1 MQHRG
6 IATLA
11 AALMLSFFYLTN
23 LEPQFFLLHFYQS
36 LIYLVIILML
46 FYFEERYAYMLGMLA
61 PVVWLAMT
69 YATGLLGGG
78 ARQVLRLVEFHRPTN
93 DVSLMAGVIAILS
106 VVMIAGCAYRWK
118 REYAGLHKFGKTFAV
133 GLIVV
138 VLYYGILILVFW
150 HMFPV
155 TAKSA

>member
-1 MQHRG
+1 M
-6 IATLA
+6 
-11 AALMLSFFYLTN
+11 
-23 LEPQFFLLHFYQS
+23 
-36 LIYLVIILML
+36 
-46 FYFEERYAYMLGMLA
+46 
-61 PVVWLAMT
+61 
-69 YATGLLGGG
+69 
-78 ARQVLRLVEFHRPTN
+78 LRLVEFHRPTN

-138 VLYYGILILVFW
+138 VLYYGILIAVFW